1 MAAPKTLELQ
11 QQRLPC
17 GGGHPRLRQG
27 QPGHVQYLH
36 KGSLCEEVHEGRE
49 DHQDGLHCQLWWSA
63 RYLLAS
69 HLPLRQSCFRNFY
82 PRRLFPAARA
92 GSLRLHSTFT
102 L

>member
-1 MAAPKTLELQ
+1 MDLAQELQLQ
-11 QQRLPC
+11 QQRVSR
-17 GGGHPRLRQG
+17 GGGHPGLRQG
-27 QPGHVQYLH
+27 QPRHVQHLH
-36 KGSLCEEVHEGRE
+36 QGSLRQEVHEGRE